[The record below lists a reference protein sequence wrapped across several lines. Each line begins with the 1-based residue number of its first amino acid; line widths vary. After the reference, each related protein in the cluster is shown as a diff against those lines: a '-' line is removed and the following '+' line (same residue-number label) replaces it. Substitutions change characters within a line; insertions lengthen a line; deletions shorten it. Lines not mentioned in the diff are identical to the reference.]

1 MRGRPTTRAL
11 SGLPWEKHMFVLFAA
26 SMLVMIRSVFRVV
39 EYLQGFDGYLLSHE
53 VYLYVFDALL
63 MFIMMALFNWIH
75 PAEILSHN
83 HKATRVVPSYDMDS
97 FVRTGDARA
106 RR

>member
-1 MRGRPTTRAL
+1 
-11 SGLPWEKHMFVLFAA
+11 MFVLFAA
-26 SMLVMIRSVFRVV
+26 SMLVMVRSVFRVV

-53 VYLYVFDALL
+53 VYLYIFDGLL

-75 PAEILSHN
+75 PAEILSHQ
-83 HKATRVVPSYDMDS
+83 HKATRVGVSAFDLDTFANTPDPMS
-97 FVRTGDARA
+97 